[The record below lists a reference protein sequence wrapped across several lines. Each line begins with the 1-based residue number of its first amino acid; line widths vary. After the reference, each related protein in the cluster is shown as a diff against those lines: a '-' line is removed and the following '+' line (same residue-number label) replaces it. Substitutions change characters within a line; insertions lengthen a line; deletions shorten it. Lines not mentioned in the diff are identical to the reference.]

1 MDKAYDHKLVEEKIY
16 QMWIENGYFNPDNLP
31 LTKNTEP
38 FSIVLPPPNVTG
50 ALHMGH
56 AFEDTLQDIIIRY
69 QRMQGKKVLW
79 LPGTDHAAI
88 ATQAK
93 FEKDLHAKEKKSRHD
108 FSRQEFFTMIQEFAL
123 SNQSMILSQL
133 RKLGLSLD
141 WSRLAFTLDE
151 KREKA
156 VRTAFKKMYDVGLI
170 YRGDRIV
177 NWDPKSQTTVADDE
191 IEYVEQKDSFYYF
204 QYGPFVIGT
213 VRPETKF
220 GDKYVVMHPDDKRY
234 KQYKHGEKLEVE
246 WINGVITATV
256 IKDYIVDM
264 QMGSGVMTIT
274 PAHSEVD
281 FEIAKRHGLDIEQ
294 VINDRGI
301 LLPIAGEF
309 AGVHIKK
316 ARPLIV
322 EKLKGKGLVVKVDN
336 NYVHNVA
343 TNYRGG
349 GIIEPQIKRQWFVD
363 VNKEFVI
370 EKSNITGISSGSK
383 ITLKKLM
390 TQAVKKGAIKI
401 FPERFEKTY
410 FHWIDNL
417 RDWCISRQIIYG
429 HQVPVWYRN
438 KEMYVGIEA
447 PEGKGW
453 EQDSDTLDTWFSSGL
468 WTFSTLGWPDQTKD
482 FKIFHPTSVIMPGY
496 EILFFWVARMIL
508 MSGFLLG
515 DIPFH
520 KVFLHGIVRDKL
532 GRKFSKSLNN
542 GVDPLEMIEKY
553 GTDALRFALVFG
565 AAAGNDVMFDEQK
578 IQGMKHFVNKLW
590 NMARFIEMKCVSD
603 QRVIA
608 RSPARRDD
616 EVIPAESRKSNGIA
630 SPFDKSFDH
639 ELRPNRLRVRNDVDK
654 QWLKKTQG
662 LISEITKYLES
673 YQFNL
678 GAERL
683 YEFAWHEFADK
694 YIEDVKNRIDENSSM
709 VLSFLFLVQLKLLH
723 PFMPFVT
730 EEIYQRL
737 YPQEASKKPL
747 IISTWP

>member
-1 MDKAYDHKLVEEKIY
+1 MDKTYDHTKVEDKIY
-16 QMWIENGYFNPDNLP
+16 KKWEEGNYFKPDMDSDA
-31 LTKNTEP
+31 EP

-56 AFEDTLQDIIIRY
+56 AFEDTLQDIVIRF
-69 QRMQGKKVLW
+69 QRMNGKKTLW
-79 LPGTDHAAI
+79 VPGTDHAAI

-93 FEKDLHAKEKKSRHD
+93 FEKDLMAKEKKSRHD
-108 FSRQEFFTMIQEFAL
+108 FSREEFFGMIQEFAM
-123 SNQSMILSQL
+123 SNQSTILGQL

-141 WSRLAFTLDE
+141 WSRLAFTLDK

-156 VRTAFKKMYDVGLI
+156 VRTAFKKMYDQGLI

-191 IEYVEQKDSFYYF
+191 IEYVEQKDPFYYF

-234 KQYKHGEKLEVE
+234 QEFKHGQTLEVE
-246 WINGVITATV
+246 WINGSITATV
-256 IKDYIVDM
+256 IKDHIVDM
-264 QMGSGVMTIT
+264 EKGTGVMTIT

-281 FEIAKRHGLDIEQ
+281 FEIAKRHNLDIEQ
-294 VINDRGI
+294 VIDDRGI

-309 AGVHIKK
+309 AGQHIKK
-316 ARPLIV
+316 ARPMIV
-322 EKLKGKGLVVKVDN
+322 EKLREKGLLVKIDE

-343 TNYRGG
+343 TNYRGN

-363 VNKEFVI
+363 VNKEFI
-370 EKSNITGISSGSK
+370 LEHSKIKNIPSGSTT
-383 ITLKKLM
+383 TLKQIM
-390 TQAVKKGAIKI
+390 TTVIKSGEI
-401 FPERFEKTY
+401 TIAPERFEKIY

-429 HQVPVWYRN
+429 HQVPVWY
-438 KEMYVGIEA
+438 KEDHIYCGIEA
-447 PEGKGW
+447 PDAEGWK
-453 EQDSDTLDTWFSSGL
+453 QDTDTLDTWFSSGL
-468 WTFSTLGWPDQTKD
+468 WTFSTLGWPEDTID
-482 FKIFHPTSVIMPGY
+482 FKTFHPTSVIMPGY

-520 KVFLHGIVRDKL
+520 KIFLHGIVRDKL

-553 GTDALRFALVFG
+553 GTDALRFALIFG

-578 IQGMKHFVNKLW
+578 IQGMKFFVNKLW
-590 NMARFIEMKCVSD
+590 NMARFIEMK
-603 QRVIA
+603 RVG
-608 RSPARRDD
+608 SLQLM
-616 EVIPAESRKSNGIA
+616 VH
-630 SPFDKSFDH
+630 SFDEMLKH
-639 ELRPNRLRVRNDVDK
+639 VQHDKDKEMIKQTQELAK
-654 QWLKKTQG
+654 
-662 LISEITKYLES
+662 EITRYIDG

-678 GAERL
+678 AAEKL
-683 YEFAWHEFADK
+683 YEFIWHTFADK
-694 YIEDVKNRIDENSSM
+694 YIEDVKNRLDENSSLM
-709 VLSFLFLVQLKLLH
+709 LNSLFVILLKLLH

-730 EEIYQRL
+730 EEIFDL
-737 YPQEASKKPL
+737 LAKADKPL
-747 IISTWP
+747 IIQPWPKV